1 MNQTYQEKVV
11 RVIKA
16 LDTVAL
22 VYGLSLR
29 DSGKTLAIELSLDNV
44 ENKGGK
50 ER

>member
-22 VYGLSLR
+22 VYGLSLT
-29 DSGKTLAIELSLDNV
+29 DKTLAIELSLDNV
-44 ENKGGK
+44 ESKGGK
-50 ER
+50 K